1 MVISFINGRTAPR
14 AGKPLFSDRFWYK
27 RRVSPFRYG
36 DCLRLARGIFG
47 VTDEGEPAAV
57 RKPRADAERN
67 RVRLL
72 ETAKAAFA
80 EKGSGASLDE
90 IARIAG
96 VGAGTLYRHF
106 PTRDALIE
114 AVYRNETEQLVAA
127 ANRLAETHS
136 PISALREWLL
146 LFVDYMATKHGMHEA
161 LNSIVGGTSDLYS
174 ASTAQVKQA
183 IARLIDGAVASG
195 DVRLDFDPLDLL
207 RALAGVAN
215 ISSGPDGKRAA
226 RRMVDILIA
235 GVRTRVV

>member
-1 MVISFINGRTAPR
+1 MV
-14 AGKPLFSDRFWYK
+14 
-27 RRVSPFRYG
+27 
-36 DCLRLARGIFG
+36 
-47 VTDEGEPAAV
+47 DEGESAAV
-57 RKPRADAERN
+57 RKPRADAQRN
-67 RVRLL
+67 RIRLL

-90 IARIAG
+90 IARTAG

-127 ANRLAETHS
+127 ATRLAETHP
-136 PISALREWLL
+136 PITALRQWLL
-146 LFVDYMATKHGMHEA
+146 LFVDYMATKHGMYEA

-183 IARLIDGAVASG
+183 IAGLTDRAVASG
-195 DVRLDFDPLDLL
+195 EIRLNLDPLDLL

-215 ISSGPDGKRAA
+215 ISSGPDGKQAA
-226 RRMVDILIA
+226 KRMVDILIA
-235 GVRTRVV
+235 GIRTQA

>member
-1 MVISFINGRTAPR
+1 VA
-14 AGKPLFSDRFWYK
+14 
-27 RRVSPFRYG
+27 
-36 DCLRLARGIFG
+36 
-47 VTDEGEPAAV
+47 DEDEPAAV

-80 EKGSGASLDE
+80 EKGSAASLDE

-106 PTRDALIE
+106 PTRDALVA

-127 ANRLAETHS
+127 ADRLAETH
-136 PISALREWLL
+136 PPVTALREWLL
-146 LFVDYMATKHGMHEA
+146 LFVDYIATKHGMYEV

-183 IARLIDGAVASG
+183 IAKLVDRAVASG
-195 DVRLDFDPLDLL
+195 DIRLDLDSLDLL

-215 ISSGPDGKRAA
+215 IGLGPDGERAA
-226 RRMVDILIA
+226 KHMVDILIA
-235 GVRTRVV
+235 GVRMRSEPS

>member
-1 MVISFINGRTAPR
+1 VVNES
-14 AGKPLFSDRFWYK
+14 
-27 RRVSPFRYG
+27 
-36 DCLRLARGIFG
+36 
-47 VTDEGEPAAV
+47 EPAAV

-67 RVRLL
+67 RIRLL

-90 IARIAG
+90 IARTAG

-106 PTRDALIE
+106 PTRDALVA

-127 ANRLAETHS
+127 ATRLADTH
-136 PISALREWLL
+136 PPVIALREWLL
-146 LFVDYMATKHGMHEA
+146 LFVDYIATKHGMSEV

-183 IARLIDGAVASG
+183 MAKLVDRAVTSG
-195 DVRLDFDPLDLL
+195 DIRLDLDPLDLL

-215 ISSGPDGKRAA
+215 IGLGPDGERAA
-226 RRMVDILIA
+226 KRLVDILIA
-235 GVRTRVV
+235 GVRTGT

>member
-1 MVISFINGRTAPR
+1 V
-14 AGKPLFSDRFWYK
+14 
-27 RRVSPFRYG
+27 V
-36 DCLRLARGIFG
+36 
-47 VTDEGEPAAV
+47 DEGESAAV
-57 RKPRADAERN
+57 RKPRADAQRN
-67 RVRLL
+67 RIRLL

-90 IARIAG
+90 IARTAG

-127 ANRLAETHS
+127 ATRLAETHP
-136 PISALREWLL
+136 PITALRQWLL
-146 LFVDYMATKHGMHEA
+146 LFVDYMATKHGMYEA

-183 IARLIDGAVASG
+183 IAGLIDRAVASG
-195 DVRLDFDPLDLL
+195 EIRLNLDPLDLL

-215 ISSGPDGKRAA
+215 ISSGPDGKQAA
-226 RRMVDILIA
+226 KRMVDILIA
-235 GVRTRVV
+235 GIRTRT